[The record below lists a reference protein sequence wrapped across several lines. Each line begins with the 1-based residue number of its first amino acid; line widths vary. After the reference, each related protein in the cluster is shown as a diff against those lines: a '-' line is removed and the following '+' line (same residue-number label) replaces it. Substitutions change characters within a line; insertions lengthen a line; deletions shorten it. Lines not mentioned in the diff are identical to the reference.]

1 MTGIRA
7 TPNWMKGLW
16 YLLIFP
22 FNIGYYEVVKMIIWV
37 WAFKKYLSFY
47 QKGFSLSL
55 QACCC
60 EAQDWQKYELS
71 HASPT
76 FSRTWSLY
84 GWLLSSNFS
93 GKKVIGCCLILLCQ
107 LCLDFYVHWL
117 SFALLHI
124 FGMEW
129 ASFPESLCEDW
140 WKELVLKEYCLCLLW
155 ANLTFP

>member
-1 MTGIRA
+1 MTGVRA

-22 FNIGYYEVVKMIIWV
+22 LRYYEVVKMIIWV

-60 EAQDWQKYELS
+60 GALGWQMCELS

-76 FSRTWSLY
+76 FSQTWNQY

-93 GKKVIGCCLILLCQ
+93 GKRANDCCLIPLCP
-107 LCLDFYVHWL
+107 LCLDFYGL
-117 SFALLHI
+117 GSSFALLHI
-124 FGMEW
+124 FGKES
-129 ASFPESLCEDW
+129 ASFHEIFCEDW
-140 WKELVLKEYCLCLLW
+140 WKERVVKEYYLY
-155 ANLTFP
+155 